1 MQLSKIVMAS
11 LLGLA
16 LGSPIDKRTPAEVEA
31 DIATVSSDLT
41 SFNTAINAFTGS
53 LIQALSLLISYNNLA
68 SAITTATSQVTST
81 GALSSADSAT
91 IYADVDSLTA
101 QITDTLSDATAK
113 VRATGFYRGANTVPI
128 TDYASSLQVSV
139 VASSGYTST
148 VCSALSTLSV
158 SSRPLWTLCVP
169 PDIVAWKILMW
180 PSLTRVRFLP
190 PSKAPVSHV
199 PAI

>member
-1 MQLSKIVMAS
+1 MQLSKIVMTS

-16 LGSPIDKRTPAEVEA
+16 LGSPIDRRTPAEVEA

-53 LIQALSLLISYNNLA
+53 LIQALSLLTSYNTLA

-113 VRATGFYRGANTVPI
+113 VRATGFYRGADIVPV
-128 TDYASSLQVSV
+128 TDCASSLQVSV

-158 SSRPLWTLCVP
+158 SLRPPLDLVSRLILWLG
-169 PDIVAWKILMW
+169 KY
-180 PSLTRVRFLP
+180 
-190 PSKAPVSHV
+190 
-199 PAI
+199 